1 MQVLIV
7 LLNLK
12 NHQVKMTLYYST
24 CFLYVSESYLLT
36 SVTKPYILLPLPV
49 VSQPRSG
56 KIKFVGYFALL
67 FLKNKSQSEDI

>member
-7 LLNLK
+7 FLNLK

-24 CFLYVSESYLLT
+24 CFLYVTESYLLT

-49 VSQPRSG
+49 VSQLRSG
-56 KIKFVGYFALL
+56 KIKFVGYFALF
-67 FLKNKSQSEDI
+67 FLINKSQSEDI